1 MSSICIIDDFKKGH
15 IVPDGYCNEY
25 MWDLPKGIYMSENE
39 YIHKMSINPEIKE
52 PSSVKK
58 DDKALDKLFELCDNL
73 PKKFKS
79 TKEFIQWAEQ
89 GD

>member
-1 MSSICIIDDFKKGH
+1 MSSICVIDDFKKGL
-15 IVPDGYCNEY
+15 IIPNEHY
-25 MWDLPKGIYMSENE
+25 NGDMWNLPKGIYISEIE
-39 YIHKMSINPEIKE
+39 YTNKMPINSEIKE

-79 TKEFIQWAEQ
+79 NKDFIQWAEQ